1 MKLIMRKA
9 EVGWKSGPR
18 GGTKVL
24 STRSGVLKKA
34 RFSSGGPLKNNA
46 DVDPAELIAAAH
58 AGSYSLALSKELG
71 LAGYV
76 LGSTVTTAT
85 VTMERLPV
93 GWMIMNIHLNV
104 LADLP
109 KVSQADFIDAIVRA
123 KTNCMVSRLLRANTS
138 MNAKLEKGRAVLS

>member
-1 MKLIMRKA
+1 MPGA
-9 EVGWKSGPR
+9 
-18 GGTKVL
+18 GGASLTVA
-24 STRSGVLKKA
+24 SGVLKQA
-34 RFSSGGPLKNNA
+34 RFSSGSPLKNNS

-71 LAGYV
+71 LAGYL

-104 LADLP
+104 LANLP